1 MNKKIYIIW
10 IWWIW
15 VSAIARYYLYKWC
28 EVLWSDKVDSEL
40 IHKLKNEWCDV
51 IIWEDENRLNS
62 TFNLVVYTEA
72 VPKNQKELQKA
83 KELWIKTQSY
93 PEALASIVNDK
104 KLITIAWTHGKST
117 TTSLTSLVLK
127 NSSEWV
133 NSIVWTILK
142 EFNDKNTYFSDS
154 PYFVIEACEYKRS
167 FLKYR
172 PTVAIITNIEA
183 DHLDYYKDLD
193 DYILGFKEYINN
205 VAPGWFVILNWE
217 DVNCR
222 KLIWLRKDINYIEV
236 HSKYFIFRNEIMTFP
251 DIKMQVPWEH
261 ILYDAHIAYIVWHMI
276 WVNDEE
282 IIKTLEKYTWVWR
295 RMEII
300 WTTKNWNTLMSDY
313 GHHPTEIK
321 LTLKALKDQNPA
333 KTILTVFQPHQYNR
347 TIELLQDFKTC
358 FYDTDKLIV
367 PDIYESRDSEEDKK
381 NINSKIFVEQIK
393 HPDKLDWKG
402 FENTLKLIE
411 DFDKQNINSII
422 LLLWAW
428 NIDELR
434 YKIKTV

>member
-1 MNKKIYIIW
+1 MDKKIYVIW

-15 VSAIARYYLYKWC
+15 VSAIARYYLFMWWK
-28 EVLWSDKVDSEL
+28 VFWSDKVDSEL
-40 IHKLKNEWCDV
+40 IKKLKIEWCDI
-51 IIWEDENRLNS
+51 IIWEDENRLDNN
-62 TFNLVVYTEA
+62 FNLVVYTEA
-72 VPKNQKELQKA
+72 IPQNQIELKKSKEF
-83 KELWIKTQSY
+83 WIKTLSY

-142 EFNDKNTYFSDS
+142 EFWSKNTYFSDS

-167 FLKYR
+167 FLKYK
-172 PTVAIITNIEA
+172 PTVAVITNIEA

-193 DYILGFKEYINN
+193 DYMLGFKEYIDN
-205 VAPGWFVILNWE
+205 VILGWFVILNWE
-217 DVNCR
+217 DINCR
-222 KLIWLRKDINYIEV
+222 KLIWLRKNISYIEV
-236 HSKYFIFRNEIMTFP
+236 YNKYFIFRNEIIAFP
-251 DIKMQVPWEH
+251 EIKMQVPWEH
-261 ILYDAHIAYIVWHMI
+261 ILYDAHIAYIIWHMAWI
-276 WVNDEE
+276 KNEE
-282 IIKTLEKYTWVWR
+282 IIKSLENYSWVWR
-295 RMEII
+295 RMEIV
-300 WTTKNWNTLMSDY
+300 WTTQNLNTLMSDY

-321 LTLKALKDQNPA
+321 VTLKALKDANPA

-347 TIELLQDFKTC
+347 TIELLDDFKTC

-381 NINSKIFVEQIK
+381 KINSKIFVEQIK
-393 HPDKLDWKG
+393 HPDKLDWQWL
-402 FENTLKLIE
+402 ENTLKLIE
-411 DFDKQNINSII
+411 DFDNTYTNSII

-428 NIDELR
+428 NVDDLR
-434 YKIKTV
+434 YKIKTD